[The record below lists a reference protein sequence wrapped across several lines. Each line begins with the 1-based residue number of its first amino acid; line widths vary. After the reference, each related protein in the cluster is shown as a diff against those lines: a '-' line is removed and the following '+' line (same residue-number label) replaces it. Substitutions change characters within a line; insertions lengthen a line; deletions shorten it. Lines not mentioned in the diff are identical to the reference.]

1 MALDLQP
8 GSLFHTDVQTQ
19 QHSLSY
25 SVGLPAALPAV
36 EGCSKAELVGASGVG
51 GDIPRYPI
59 KLIATQIAQLWT
71 ILWLFSW
78 VNIWSKKEIMH
89 ELWKMLTRSLAF
101 LSWLFLISARREWRL
116 QELRVH
122 RCRNACTKKFMGHCW
137 VKYGGSKQPLG
148 QEIRDLLFA
157 GDWEALLV
165 EESLCHRL
173 VSWNGTSA
181 DICWR
186 SELQPRQMFR
196 TSVQWMWFCIILSGS
211 SRIRHRLACL
221 FIFCK
226 FPLQW
231 WGFHWLDMDCFIYF
245 LHWCSL

>member
-51 GDIPRYPI
+51 GISQDI
-59 KLIATQIAQLWT
+59 QSS
-71 ILWLFSW
+71 WLQHRLHSFGLSYG
-78 VNIWSKKEIMH
+78 SSPESTFEAKKKIMH
-89 ELWKMLTRSLAF
+89 ELWKTLTRSLAF

-231 WGFHWLDMDCFIYF
+231 WGFHWLDTDCFIYF